1 MSQAVHV
8 HPTALVDPGA
18 ELGAGVTVGPYAIVG
33 PQVTIGDGSVVAPH
47 AVLERNVRLGA
58 RCRVGVGAVIGGEPQ
73 DLKFK
78 GEETWAEIGD
88 DTLIRE
94 YVTVNRGTTH
104 SYRTTVG
111 KGCLL
116 MSYVHLGHDCH
127 VGDGVIISSTT
138 GLAGHVTVGDK
149 AIINGLVGIQQF
161 IRVGTFSYIGGH
173 SAVRKDIPPYTRC
186 DGDRV
191 LGLNRVGLQRNG
203 FAPDVIDDLTKAY
216 RLFYRSSLNISQAL
230 ERARTELPARLEVA
244 AFVEFIASS
253 EKGVAV

>member
-1 MSQAVHV
+1 MSAGVAV
-8 HPTALVDPGA
+8 HPTAIVDPGA
-18 ELGAGVTVGPYAIVG
+18 ALEAGVTVGPYAIVG
-33 PQVTIGDGSVVAPH
+33 PQVTVGAQSAIGPH
-47 AVLERNVRLGA
+47 AVLERNVRLGS
-58 RCRVGVGAVIGGEPQ
+58 RCRVGVGAVIGGDPQ
-73 DLKFK
+73 DLKFQ
-78 GEETWAEIGD
+78 GEETWAEVGD
-88 DTLIRE
+88 GTIIRE
-94 YVTVNRGTTH
+94 YVTINRGTTQ
-104 SYRTTVG
+104 SYRTSVG

-127 VGDGVIISSTT
+127 VGDGVIISSST

-149 AIINGLVGIQQF
+149 AIINGMVGIQQF
-161 IRVGTFSYIGGH
+161 LRIGAFSYIGGH

-191 LGLNRVGLQRNG
+191 LGLNRVGLQRCG
-203 FAPDVIDDLTKAY
+203 FPPDVIEDLTRAY

-230 ERARTELPARLEVA
+230 ERARTELAARTEVA